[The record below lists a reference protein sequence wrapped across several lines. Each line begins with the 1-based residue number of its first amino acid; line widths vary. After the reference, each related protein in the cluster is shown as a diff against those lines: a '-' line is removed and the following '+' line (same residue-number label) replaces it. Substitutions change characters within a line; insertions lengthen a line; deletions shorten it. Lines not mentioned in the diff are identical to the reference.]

1 MNMVMK
7 LTKELFENVIAYIF
21 SEPGAMGAG
30 GYIKCLNSNGDTF
43 SVCYLDET
51 TGWEKIK
58 ENFEGI
64 NGCKFN
70 GPHRN
75 AFYSANVLAI
85 GRNDD
90 IVTTIKEG
98 WREICFDC
106 GHHFVCKEE
115 YASGFIDFF
124 EGMESY
130 EIILYGMDKIT
141 KANFVDVLKS
151 NIS

>member
-7 LTKELFENVIAYIF
+7 LTKELFENVIAYII

-30 GYIKCLNSNGDTF
+30 GYIECLNSNGDTF
-43 SVCYLDET
+43 SVCSLDEA

-98 WREICFDC
+98 WRDMLRLRTSFCVQRR
-106 GHHFVCKEE
+106 VCKWI
-115 YASGFIDFF
+115 YRF
-124 EGMESY
+124 
-130 EIILYGMDKIT
+130 L
-141 KANFVDVLKS
+141 
-151 NIS
+151 